1 MKYLGTEEVAGVDF
15 SACCADSEG
24 ADEEDGQKR
33 MTGLHLAAIHDSPDI
48 ARLLI
53 MKGCPVDTQD
63 EKVCMC
69 PYLHEHRKKS
79 AVTTI
84 WCLGN
89 REMSCLMCND
99 LRAVIFIPSQRG
111 RLPFT
116 LLFERPALMWQ
127 TN

>member
-1 MKYLGTEEVAGVDF
+1 MQYLDTEVAGVDF

-48 ARLLI
+48 ADLLI
-53 MKGCPVDTQD
+53 KNGCPVDTQD
-63 EKVCMC
+63 EKVCLHA
-69 PYLHEHRKKS
+69 YLHEHRKNGV
-79 AVTTI
+79 VTMI

-89 REMSCLMCND
+89 REMNCLMCND
-99 LRAVIFIPSQRG
+99 LQAVIFTPSHRG

-116 LLFERPALMWQ
+116 SLLERPALMWQ
-127 TN
+127 TY